1 MWNKAPRFVEAE
13 IDAYIER
20 KIAERDDPARAAEQ
34 RERVQRWVE
43 SRMGAVAWGNLPT
56 LRFPSPLIKPDVPNY
71 GIRLSD

>member
-1 MWNKAPRFVEAE
+1 MLLLRRASA
-13 IDAYIER
+13 AL
-20 KIAERDDPARAAEQ
+20 PAQCGKCRLRRNAMGHPA
-34 RERVQRWVE
+34 VKVE

>member
-1 MWNKAPRFVEAE
+1 MNGAAAIPPITDSKALT
-13 IDAYIER
+13 
-20 KIAERDDPARAAEQ
+20 KAAA
-34 RERVQRWVE
+34 VKVK